1 LQPEHTALSSAP
13 ARSADVGKILLFI
26 PMYNCAPQVPRVLAQ
41 LTPDVTGLLSEVI
54 VVDNRSRDDGVAVA
68 RTALA
73 RDWPIPVRILQNN
86 KNYGL
91 GGSHKVAFNYALAN
105 GFDYCVV
112 LHGDDQGSI
121 ADLVPH
127 IRAGVHRTCDCLLG
141 ARFMRGSALQGYSF
155 LRTFGNRLFN
165 GLYSL
170 AAGRIIYDLGSG
182 LNMYSVKALRGR
194 RYLKHSNDLTF
205 NYYMILDS
213 INSGSSIRFFP
224 IIWREDDQV
233 SNVKLVRQAAR
244 VLRIALSYA
253 FMRGR
258 FLDSDHSGDPTNAY
272 PATMVFETKPA
283 GSS

>member
-1 LQPEHTALSSAP
+1 VQLEHTGLTSAT
-13 ARSADVGKILLFI
+13 ARSADAGKTLLFI
-26 PMYNCAPQVPRVLAQ
+26 PMYNCARQIPRVLAQ
-41 LTPDVTGLLSEVI
+41 LTPDVTSLLSEVI
-54 VVDNRSRDDGVAVA
+54 VVDNRSRDDGIAAVRA
-68 RTALA
+68 ALA
-73 RDWPIPVRILQNN
+73 WDWPIPVRLLQND

-91 GGSHKVAFNYALAN
+91 GGSHKVAFNYAVAN
-105 GFDYCVV
+105 GFDYCIV

-121 ADLVPH
+121 ADLAPL
-127 IRAGVHRTCDCLLG
+127 IRAGVHKTCDCLLG
-141 ARFMRGSALQGYSF
+141 ARFMRGSTLQGYSF

-170 AAGRIIYDLGSG
+170 AAGKVIYDLGSG

-194 RYLKHSNDLTF
+194 RYLKHGNDLTF

-224 IIWREDDQV
+224 IVWREDDQV

-244 VLRIALSYA
+244 VLRIALSFA

-258 FLDSDHSGDPTNAY
+258 FLDNDHSGDPTNAY
-272 PATMVFETKPA
+272 PATVIVEAKPA

>member
-1 LQPEHTALSSAP
+1 LQHENTALSSAP
-13 ARSADVGKILLFI
+13 ARSAEAGKILLFI
-26 PMYNCAPQVPRVLAQ
+26 PMYNCARQIPRVLAQ
-41 LTPDVTGLLSEVI
+41 LTPDVTSLLSEVI
-54 VVDNRSRDDGVAVA
+54 VVDNRSRDDGTAA
-68 RTALA
+68 AKAALA
-73 RDWPIPVRILQNN
+73 GEWPIPVRILQND

-91 GGSHKVAFNYALAN
+91 GGSHKVAFNYAIAN
-105 GFDYCVV
+105 GFDYCIV

-127 IRAGVHRTCDCLLG
+127 IRAGIHKACDCLLG
-141 ARFMRGSALQGYSF
+141 ARFMQGSTLQGYSF

-170 AAGRIIYDLGSG
+170 AAGRVIYDLGSG
-182 LNMYSVKALRGR
+182 LNMYAVKALRSR
-194 RYLKHSNDLTF
+194 RYLKHGNDLTF

-213 INSGSSIRFFP
+213 ISSGASIRFFP
-224 IIWREDDQV
+224 IVWREDDQV

-244 VLRIALSYA
+244 VLRIALSFA

-258 FLDSDHSGDPTNAY
+258 FLDKDHSGDPTNAY
-272 PATMVFETKPA
+272 PATMIFETGPA

>member
-1 LQPEHTALSSAP
+1 MQQEHTDLAPAP
-13 ARSADVGKILLFI
+13 ARSAEAGKILLFI
-26 PMYNCAPQVPRVLAQ
+26 PMYNCARQIPRVLAQ
-41 LTPDVTGLLSEVI
+41 LTPEVTSLLSEVI
-54 VVDNRSRDDGVAVA
+54 VVDNRSRDNGISAA
-68 RTALA
+68 REALA
-73 RDWPIPVRILQNN
+73 RDWPMPVRILRND

-91 GGSHKVAFNYALAN
+91 GGSHKVAFNYAIAN
-105 GFDYCVV
+105 GFDHCIV

-127 IRAGVHRTCDCLLG
+127 IRAGAHKSCDCLLG
-141 ARFMRGSALQGYSF
+141 ARFMRGSTLQGYSF
-155 LRTFGNRLFN
+155 LRTFGNRVFN

-194 RYLKHSNDLTF
+194 RYLKHGNDLTF

-213 INSGSSIRFFP
+213 ISSGASIRFFP
-224 IIWREDDQV
+224 IVWREDDQI

-244 VLRIALSYA
+244 VLRIALGYA

-258 FLDSDHSGDPTNAY
+258 FLDTDHSGDPANTY